1 MPLTPPPDYTR
12 VYTAL
17 AIGASIAFFTGL
29 ITRNTLPSVGD
40 LQHNL
45 PHGGRYRD
53 GTKSVEY
60 CGPRKL
66 NSVEIGSRWT
76 FQPWLLV
83 IVLVALIIAL
93 GRQGHNCRACGRSH

>member
-12 VYTAL
+12 VYVAF
-17 AIGASIAFFTGL
+17 AIGASIALFTGL
-29 ITRNTLPSVGD
+29 VTRSTLPTVGD

-66 NSVEIGSRWT
+66 NYVESTGRWHN
-76 FQPWLLV
+76 QPWLLV
-83 IVLVALIIAL
+83 IVLVALIIAI
-93 GRQGHNCRACGRSH
+93 GRQSHTCRVCGRSH